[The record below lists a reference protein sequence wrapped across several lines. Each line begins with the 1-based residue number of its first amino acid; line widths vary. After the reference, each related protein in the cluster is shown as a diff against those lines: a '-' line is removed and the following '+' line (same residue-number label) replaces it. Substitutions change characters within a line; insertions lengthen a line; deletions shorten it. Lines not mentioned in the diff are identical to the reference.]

1 MLGDSNMTGMSFT
14 DIKKS
19 EEVCADLWM
28 WEESCLCYLCWRK
41 RLRRVSSPFY
51 SWKKPENGSAPT
63 IFNWERTIPRN
74 VLTLT
79 NLNRK
84 KGFPKGKSWR
94 KWNFFRWEVTKLKL
108 VSKQIKESAAKKWVV
123 SCTISKINFWVFVF
137 ILFFMFGLLIYFE
150 PQEYIRQLR
159 ERGEKVIKQPLEI
172 VSRAQ

>member
-14 DIKKS
+14 DIKRS

-108 VSKQIKESAAKKWVV
+108 VSKQIRVSSKEVSSFLHNQQNQLLSFCFYFIFYVWAFDIFWAPRIHQAAE
-123 SCTISKINFWVFVF
+123 
-137 ILFFMFGLLIYFE
+137 G
-150 PQEYIRQLR
+150 
-159 ERGEKVIKQPLEI
+159 ERRKGNKAA
-172 VSRAQ
+172 SWNRF